1 MTPLRGREA
10 ELATLDVLAV
20 TAREGAGGVV
30 VVAGAPGIGK
40 SRLLAEAGQHA
51 AAAGLLVAAGGA
63 DELDRMTSWGMLLR
77 ALSSSEPPIM
87 TSADLES
94 LRTLTDQ
101 RLAVVERMRAAL
113 EQAAASRALLVVL
126 DDLQWADPASL
137 LALGS
142 LTAALFSY
150 PVGWLL
156 GLRPLPASSA
166 LDGVLARLERAGA
179 VRLHLGALSAAD
191 ALTLARDLRLT
202 ANDADLGQLIAD
214 AKGNPFYVLQLLKA
228 ARPGAADHAGGM
240 APISAGAAVARHL
253 RLLSPDTRRF
263 LQVASVLGRE
273 FTVTEVAAMMA
284 QPADHLTGVVGEA
297 LRAEMLAEIPTGL
310 AFRHDLL
317 REAAYLSLPVSAR
330 LALHRDA
337 GEALRRTGAT
347 AVRVAGQLAIGAH
360 PGDVAAAAAIGQ
372 AVTELTPSSPNA
384 AADLGLRALELAGDH
399 DEPGLDLVR
408 SATHALGLAG
418 RIAEAREVGERYL
431 VDHRL
436 PAAAEAELQLQ
447 LRQPW
452 VLDRLEAYPIPL
464 PRSLLADPAVD
475 PGVAATLAA
484 LEQMPNIL
492 GGHGDEAD
500 QTLGDAIR
508 TVTES
513 GPDAARAV
521 LVQLR
526 VLNALIRGRF
536 REALAQAETAL
547 IAVRPGLDP
556 DSSGVYAEMVV
567 AALAASGR
575 ISDALATMR
584 PALAEANAAGRAG
597 LIFRYR
603 RLRAAMLLSQG
614 RLDDADAEA
623 RSVIELPVELGYPNR
638 VALPLSVMVETAM
651 RRGDLAEAQSVLGR
665 YTPPTHGVLPDLHWA
680 AALLAD
686 ARGEAAHTAQAFAP
700 ILVQIQAGNFFF
712 ANYQHHRLPQLVHLA
727 RRAGQE
733 DSARAFA
740 AAASAQAGRNPEANA
755 IAAAAA
761 HAGGLIEGGVSL
773 LREAVERAAA
783 SEDRLLEA
791 AAREDLG
798 QALTGR
804 EEAVGQLEA
813 AYDFYTRIGA
823 NRDVARVRA
832 ALRTLGVRKQP
843 GGTARPQRGWASLT
857 RAELAVVDL
866 VAKGLT
872 NREVASELFLS
883 PDTVNTHL
891 RHAFTKLDIRSR
903 VELARLA
910 AERAE
915 LRLQRRPELAE
926 RGRGSLRGL
935 GHPVVP
941 ETIEPSRLGSEVEGD
956 LLGQALLVERVSAGY
971 DHEPGALGGTG
982 RRRPAGPGVRDRRPG
997 QVQDAA
1003 AHSVIERR
1011 PHRLG
1016 LGTRHAE
1023 QGEATRSAARTDRG
1037 SRLDL
1042 GHPAFPRAGRL
1053 PRPLHLAHRE
1063 IGMKRAGSVDRPAPH
1078 GHLQRGHGAQHEQGA
1093 PAVADQVHRTSH
1105 LADIRGQPL

>member
-10 ELATLDVLAV
+10 ELARLDGLAV
-20 TAREGAGGVV
+20 TTREGAGGVV
-30 VVAGAPGIGK
+30 VVVGAPGIGK

-63 DELDRMTSWGMLLR
+63 DELDRMTSWGVLLR
-77 ALSSSEPPIM
+77 ALSSSAPPIM

-94 LRTLTDQ
+94 LRTLADQ

-113 EQAAASRALLVVL
+113 EQAAATRALLVVL

-150 PVGWLL
+150 PAGWLL
-156 GLRPLPASSA
+156 GLRPLPASTA
-166 LDGVLARLERAGA
+166 LDGVLARLEQAGA
-179 VRLHLGALSAAD
+179 VRLHLGPLSAAD

-228 ARPGAADHAGGM
+228 ARPGAADAAGM
-240 APISAGAAVARHL
+240 APISARAAVARHL

-273 FTVTEVAAMMA
+273 FTVTEVAAMMT
-284 QPADHLTGVVGEA
+284 QPADHLTGAAGEA
-297 LRAEMLAEIPTGL
+297 LRAEMLAEMPTGL

-347 AVRVAGQLAIGAH
+347 AIRVAGQLAIGAH

-408 SATHALGLAG
+408 TVTHALGLAG

-431 VDHRL
+431 ADHRL

-452 VLDRLEAYPIPL
+452 VLDRLEAYPVPL

-484 LEQMPNIL
+484 LDQMPNIL
-492 GGHGDEAD
+492 DGHGDEAD
-500 QTLGDAIR
+500 QVLGDAIR
-508 TVTES
+508 TVTQS
-513 GPDAARAV
+513 GPDAARAM
-521 LVQLR
+521 LIRLR
-526 VLNALIRGRF
+526 VLNSLIRGRF
-536 REALAQAETAL
+536 REALAQAEAAL
-547 IAVRPGLDP
+547 IAVRPGVDP

-567 AALAASGR
+567 AALAASGQ

-584 PALAEANAAGRAG
+584 PALEEASAAGRAG

-665 YTPPTHGVLPDLHWA
+665 YTPPTHGLLPDLHWA

-686 ARGEAAHTAQAFAP
+686 ARGEAAQAAQAFAP

-755 IAAAAA
+755 ITAAAA
-761 HAGGLIEGGVSL
+761 HAEGLSEGDVSL

-798 QALTGR
+798 QTLAGG

-813 AYDFYTRIGA
+813 AYDFYARVGA
-823 NRDVARVRA
+823 NRDLARVRA

-843 GGTARPQRGWASLT
+843 GATARPQHGWASLT

-866 VAKGLT
+866 VAKGPT

-883 PDTVNTHL
+883 PDTINTHL
-891 RHAFTKLDIRSR
+891 RHAFTKLGIRSR

-910 AERAE
+910 AERA
-915 LRLQRRPELAE
+915 RL
-926 RGRGSLRGL
+926 
-935 GHPVVP
+935 
-941 ETIEPSRLGSEVEGD
+941 
-956 LLGQALLVERVSAGY
+956 LLLVDYGQADQL
-971 DHEPGALGGTG
+971 
-982 RRRPAGPGVRDRRPG
+982 
-997 QVQDAA
+997 DA
-1003 AHSVIERR
+1003 
-1011 PHRLG
+1011 
-1016 LGTRHAE
+1016 
-1023 QGEATRSAARTDRG
+1023 
-1037 SRLDL
+1037 
-1042 GHPAFPRAGRL
+1042 
-1053 PRPLHLAHRE
+1053 
-1063 IGMKRAGSVDRPAPH
+1063 
-1078 GHLQRGHGAQHEQGA
+1078 
-1093 PAVADQVHRTSH
+1093 
-1105 LADIRGQPL
+1105 